1 MYRVSEIAFE
11 KHEFR
16 VSGGGGAGSSFRGII
31 CPPGLIWTDLP
42 NSGGGASL
50 LQCPKK
56 ALLIDHKLS
65 FIFIL

>member
-1 MYRVSEIAFE
+1 MYLKLHLRSTNFVYLE
-11 KHEFR
+11 
-16 VSGGGGAGSSFRGII
+16 GGGAGSGFRGII